1 MLSLKKKVL
10 FINISHLI
18 KSSLWINL
26 GCNYL
31 VQLSDLLYTVMAL
44 MCLFC
49 QVNFIKL
56 EKKYLL
62 FNVSV
67 TTLCREFYMTEN
79 ERSSYPE
86 KIK

>member
-1 MLSLKKKVL
+1 
-10 FINISHLI
+10 
-18 KSSLWINL
+18 
-26 GCNYL
+26 
-31 VQLSDLLYTVMAL
+31 MAL

-49 QVNFIKL
+49 QDNFIKL

-67 TTLCREFYMTEN
+67 TTLCREFYMTES